1 MKTRSSRTAAVTAA
15 ALALALS
22 HAAAGAPAST
32 AADDRYGSPADNM
45 PYDRE
50 VRLRADTRSV
60 GVLRY
65 DTIRFV
71 TDDGREFRWRFDTT
85 RPLDV
90 FPLSRI
96 APSGVVVRPDANVYV
111 NGEIPIA
118 P

>member
-1 MKTRSSRTAAVTAA
+1 MKTRCSRTAAVSAA
-15 ALALALS
+15 AFALALS

-32 AADDRYGSPADNM
+32 AANERYGSPADNM

-50 VRLRADTRSV
+50 IRLRADTRSV
-60 GVLRY
+60 GVSRY

-71 TDDGREFRWRFDTT
+71 TDGGREFRWRFDTT

-96 APSGVVVRPDANVYV
+96 APADVVVRPDANVYV